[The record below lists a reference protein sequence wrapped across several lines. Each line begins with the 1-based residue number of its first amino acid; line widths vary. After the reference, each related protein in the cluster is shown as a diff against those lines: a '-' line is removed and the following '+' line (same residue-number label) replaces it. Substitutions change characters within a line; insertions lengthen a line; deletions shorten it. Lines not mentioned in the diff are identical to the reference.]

1 MNETAKS
8 ASGKNK
14 SLFFSGVLFL
24 SGANVLVKII
34 GLLFKIPM
42 SYFLGD
48 EGMGYFNAAYQIYT
62 WLYMLSTAGLPVAV
76 SILISECRADG
87 NAPRVRHIYRI
98 AWYTFLSL
106 GILGTGIMLFGA
118 GPLAAAIGSPDA
130 RYCMMA
136 ISPTLFFICLA
147 GALRGYFQGFL
158 QMAPPAVSQVLEALG
173 KLLVGVL
180 FASLAIRRGLD
191 LPIVAAAAISGLAV
205 GEAAG
210 FLYLLLSR
218 RRYEKKHRF
227 FMLTEG
233 ESKSTVHSVS
243 PSRDILS
250 RLVRIALPITASAS
264 VMSLTGLLDLVI
276 VQRRLQSIGFSV
288 TQATAFY
295 GNYTT
300 LVVPMFNLPP
310 ALIYPIT
317 TAVVPLLSATIA
329 GGNRDGVTRTVQS
342 VLRVAS
348 LISLPCALGLSLF
361 ARPILRL
368 FFPADMAESAA
379 PLLAIL
385 ALAVFFLSLLTV
397 TNAVLQANG
406 MAGKPMIA
414 MLVGGAVKLVCSYLL
429 IGIPTVGTAGVPIG
443 TLLCYFAALCV
454 NLYFIIHHL
463 GVYPSVSR
471 ILLRPAFAA
480 FLAVGAARGLYSLL
494 GGDAAARP
502 TVLTPIAV
510 AALIYVAA
518 VFLFRA
524 VTEEDL
530 ALLPFWG
537 KIKHRLHKNR
547 KSTENS

>member
-8 ASGKNK
+8 ASGKNR

-24 SGANVLVKII
+24 GGANVLVKVI

-76 SILISECRADG
+76 SILISECRAEG
-87 NAPRVRHIYRI
+87 NAPRVRRIYRI
-98 AWYTFLSL
+98 AWYTFLLL
-106 GILGTGIMLFGA
+106 GILSTAIMLFGA
-118 GPLAAAIGSPDA
+118 RPLSLAIGSPDA
-130 RYCMMA
+130 RFCMMA
-136 ISPTLFFICLA
+136 IAPTLLFICLS

-173 KLLVGVL
+173 KLLVGIL
-180 FASLAIRRGLD
+180 FATLAIRRGYA
-191 LPIVAAAAISGLAV
+191 LPVVAAAAISGLAV

-218 RRYEKKHRF
+218 RRYEKKQRF
-227 FMLTEG
+227 FMLAETRG
-233 ESKSTVHSVS
+233 EKSAE
-243 PSRDILS
+243 PSRAILS

-288 TQATAFY
+288 AEATAFY

-317 TAVVPLLSATIA
+317 TAVVPLLSAA
-329 GGNRDGVTRTVQS
+329 VAAKNREGVAHAVQS

-361 ARPILRL
+361 ARPILCL
-368 FFPADMAESAA
+368 FFPLDMAEAAA
-379 PLLAIL
+379 PLLSIL

-414 MLVGGAVKLVCSYLL
+414 MSVGGAVKLVCSYLL
-429 IGIPTVGTAGVPIG
+429 IGVPAVGTAGVPLG

-454 NLYFIIHHL
+454 NFYFILRHL
-463 GVYPSVSR
+463 RIDLSVAG
-471 ILLRPAFAA
+471 ILLRPAAAA
-480 FLAVGAARGLYSLL
+480 FLSVGAARGLYALL
-494 GGDAAARP
+494 GGEGAARP
-502 TVLTPIAV
+502 AVLLPIAV

-518 VFLFRA
+518 IFLFRA
-524 VTEEDL
+524 VTERDL
-530 ALLPFWG
+530 AVLPLPK
-537 KIKHRLHKNR
+537 KIKAYLYKSQ